1 MSQSSSPRLGSTPAR
16 VLLLQWHRSKPYSDS
31 LPQSLLVLS
40 PQTENSFV
48 SLIYVEIL
56 SLVHRDRA
64 KFSDQVLE
72 MEFNQ
77 LLRVLL
83 FSLGVISLER
93 RQQPDCLVQRRI
105 KYPYPKSGFCYFI
118 FFSDSIS
125 PSFFFLKSVMLG
137 KRHCLFVLGVPQPVA
152 SMQFCFADVGGG
164 ASLLASCL
172 RKGPYFG
179 K

>member
-1 MSQSSSPRLGSTPAR
+1 MSQSSSLRLRSTPAR
-16 VLLLQWHRSKPYSDS
+16 VLLLQWHRSKPHSDS

-40 PQTENSFV
+40 PQTENSLV

-72 MEFNQ
+72 MEFSQ

-93 RQQPDCLVQRRI
+93 RLGLRQQPDCLVQRRI
-105 KYPYPKSGFCYFI
+105 KYPYPKSGFCFFLF

-125 PSFFFLKSVMLG
+125 PSFFFFFKSVVCWGNVIVCLYWVFRNLWHPCSSVLLTLG
-137 KRHCLFVLGVPQPVA
+137 RVA
-152 SMQFCFADVGGG
+152 S
-164 ASLLASCL
+164 
-172 RKGPYFG
+172 
-179 K
+179 